1 MCYAGGMMSREA
13 WGEVVAVVGAVLAGG
28 GVFLWLGLG
37 AALGYAGAV
46 LMVLGVMVAVTSGR
60 GGQ

>member
-1 MCYAGGMMSREA
+1 MMSREQV
-13 WGEVVAVVGAVLAGG
+13 GEVLAVFGAALAGG
-28 GVFLWLGLG
+28 GVLLWLGPG

-46 LMVLGVMVAVTSGR
+46 LIVLGVMMAATSGR